1 MTILYIITAIAGV
14 AAAWFGLVLSHR
26 LQKPWDTLAAL
37 LVPAGI
43 ITAILSALV
52 LAVPGFFNG

>member
-1 MTILYIITAIAGV
+1 MTLLYIITAITGL
-14 AAAWFGLVLSHR
+14 AAAACGLILAHR
-26 LQKPWDTLAAL
+26 LKKPWDTVAAL

-43 ITAILSALV
+43 VTAIVSALV